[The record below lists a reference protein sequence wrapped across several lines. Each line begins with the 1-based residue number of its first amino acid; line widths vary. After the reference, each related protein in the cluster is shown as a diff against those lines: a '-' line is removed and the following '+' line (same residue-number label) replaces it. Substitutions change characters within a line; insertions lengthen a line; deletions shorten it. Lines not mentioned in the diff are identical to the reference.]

1 MNIDTILTQ
10 GLSTVKTKL
19 PPFIELYR
27 ELIATPSISATDSAM
42 DQSNEALISLLAGWF
57 RDIGFEVEVQPV
69 PGTRHKFNML
79 ARTGSGAGGLLLAGH
94 SDTVPFDD
102 GRWTRDPFALT
113 EHDNKLYGLGTADMK
128 GFFAFILDALRDVD
142 VKKLAK
148 PLYVLATADEETTMA
163 GAKYF
168 SENATVRP
176 DCAIIGEPTSLQPV
190 RAHKGH
196 MSNVIRIEGQSGHS
210 SDPSRGVNAIEL
222 MHESITQLMALR
234 DTLKTRYRHDGFAI
248 PYPTM
253 NFGHISG
260 GDAAN
265 RICAC
270 CDLHMD
276 LRPLPGLTLNELE
289 GLINEALAPVSERWP
304 GRVNVSQLHPPIPG
318 YECPADHRLVKVV
331 EKLLGTETSIVNY
344 CTEAPFIQELCPTLV
359 LGPGSINQAH
369 QPDEYL
375 DTAFIKP
382 TRELITQVVQHF
394 CNH

>member
-1 MNIDTILTQ
+1 
-10 GLSTVKTKL
+10 VKTKL

-102 GRWTRDPFALT
+102 GRWTRDPFTLT